1 MTKLTDFQKK
11 TTIPDALFRYME
23 EKKITKADIGR
34 LSNVSA
40 TVLNYIFKR
49 ETVIPNQNG
58 GSEIKDKYYLDLCRA
73 IDFKLKVEVWRHFNT
88 QNFKH
93 IIPKIEENRREK
105 ERFTIDGDTGTGKSH
120 ALKKYKAKFPT
131 GTYVVTCS
139 AVENSKEFAKN
150 IAEVTGVESF
160 GTAGT
165 IIKKVIKKLSEE
177 TDAVLLIDEAEHIGK
192 KSGYINIIKSLAD
205 GLEGKVSFGI
215 IGMGINKILTD
226 GYEKNKQNF
235 RQTARR
241 FCNRETLETNII
253 EDVKKICEDLGLND
267 EPVKNWFANR
277 VKNFGDLE
285 VYIKKTFK
293 EAEKSGEKITLKLL
307 NSIEF

>member
-1 MTKLTDFQKK
+1 MTKLTDFQKQ
-11 TTIPDALFRYME
+11 TTIPE
-23 EKKITKADIGR
+23 ELKKYIAEVGIKPAQ
-34 LSNVSA
+34 LSRMSKVSEA
-40 TVLNYIFKR
+40 YLSHILR
-49 ETVIPNQNG
+49 GETFFQNT
-58 GSEIKDKYYLDLCRA
+58 EISDRYYLNLCRA
-73 IDFKLKVEVWRHFNT
+73 IDFKLKVEIWRHFNT

-150 IAEVTGVESF
+150 IAEVTGVETF

-205 GLEGKVSFGI
+205 GLEGKVSFGMV
-215 IGMGINKILTD
+215 GMGINKILLD

-241 FCNRETLETNII
+241 FCNRETLEPNIR
-253 EDVKKICEDLGLND
+253 EDVYKICEELGLR
-267 EPVKNWFANR
+267 EESVKNWIANR
-277 VKNFGDLE
+277 VRNLGELE
-285 VYIKKTFK
+285 VYIRKIFK
-293 EAEKSGEKITLKLL
+293 EAEKSGDKITVSFL
-307 NSIEF
+307 NTLDL